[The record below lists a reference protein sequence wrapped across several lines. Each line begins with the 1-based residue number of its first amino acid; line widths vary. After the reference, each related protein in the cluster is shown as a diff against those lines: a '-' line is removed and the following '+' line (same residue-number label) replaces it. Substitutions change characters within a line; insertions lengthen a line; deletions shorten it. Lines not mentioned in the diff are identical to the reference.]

1 MGLLRVTSDQLKGAE
16 FILSDEPVKVG
27 RSRDNGIR
35 LPHKSV
41 SRHHAVITEENG
53 RLQVKDLASTYG
65 SYVNEDKVSEGAVE
79 DGDVLR
85 LGRIRL
91 TYQTNILAP
100 PPGTPAAV
108 ADKVAA
114 ENEPQEAPP
123 PAPVEE
129 PESDPGA
136 PELTDL
142 PAQSSARSSY
152 ENKPCDKH
160 PANFLSLVCPKCHL
174 KFCDDCVNK
183 LEVSGQERQI
193 CPYCKESC
201 RSLQFQL
208 ASEQRQQKLH
218 HGSLFQCL
226 GDIFKFPLSP
236 EGIWLLL
243 IGTIIYV
250 VLDFV
255 AKFDY
260 RVAIVAS
267 GYVFAYIMKI
277 IRSTAD
283 GEDELPGWPDFADW
297 KAQIVQ
303 PLLMFLASALVSFLP
318 LLIYGFM
325 EGWQDLRLMIV
336 LPTAA
341 WGLLYMPVCLLAV
354 ATNRDYLALNPFVVM
369 PGMVKL
375 YTQYMLAS
383 VLLFTMLIL
392 RYFLDNLFVTYV
404 GVPVVPVVLSG
415 VVSLYF
421 LGVEL
426 RMLGLLYQV
435 NRSDLGWSDE

>member
-41 SRHHAVITEENG
+41 SRHHAVVTEENG

-65 SYVNEDKVSEGAVE
+65 SYVNEDKVSEGTVE

-108 ADKVAA
+108 MDKMAA
-114 ENEPQEAPP
+114 ELESAEPASPAPVVEAEPDAGVPDPEDPP
-123 PAPVEE
+123 PA
-129 PESDPGA
+129 
-136 PELTDL
+136 
-142 PAQSSARSSY
+142 SSAKSSF
-152 ENKPCDKH
+152 EDKPCDKH
-160 PANFLSLVCPKCHL
+160 PANNLSLVCPKCHL
-174 KFCDDCVNK
+174 KFCDECVNK
-183 LEVSGQERQI
+183 LEVSGKERKI

-201 RSLQFQL
+201 QSLQFQL
-208 ASEQRQQKLH
+208 ASEQRRRNLH
-218 HGSLFQCL
+218 RGSLFQCL
-226 GDIFKFPLSP
+226 GDVFKFPLSA

-243 IGTIIYV
+243 IGSIIYV

-267 GYVFAYIMKI
+267 GYLMAYIVKI
-277 IRSTAD
+277 IQATAA
-283 GEDELPGWPDFADW
+283 GEDELPGWPDFTDW

-303 PLLMFLASALVSFLP
+303 PLLMFLTAAAASFLP

-325 EGWQDLRLMIV
+325 AGWQDLRLMII
-336 LPTAA
+336 LPTVA
-341 WGLLYMPVCLLAV
+341 WGLLYMPVGLLAV
-354 ATNRDYLALNPFVVM
+354 ATKKDFAAINPFVVM

-375 YTQYMLAS
+375 YSQYMLAS
-383 VLLFTMLIL
+383 VLLFAMVIA

-404 GVPVVPVVLSG
+404 TVPFVPVLLSA

-426 RMLGLLYQV
+426 RMLGLMYQV
-435 NRSDLGWSDE
+435 NHGDLGWSEE